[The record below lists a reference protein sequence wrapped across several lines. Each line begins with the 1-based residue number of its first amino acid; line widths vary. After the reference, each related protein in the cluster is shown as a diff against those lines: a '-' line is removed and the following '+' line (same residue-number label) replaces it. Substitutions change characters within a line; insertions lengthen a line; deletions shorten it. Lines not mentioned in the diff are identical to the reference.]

1 MFVKDMLK
9 WWRDFFK
16 GNFLRLQSMAFSRT
30 PKLNFPIDNYQ
41 VSGDGFLKDCTFDSV
56 HWGFHLGEDSNV
68 PAGTK
73 VKAIGI
79 GRVVYSAPH
88 LGKIEKEKSA
98 IKLHRNWGNIIII
111 AHKNPKTGKIFCS
124 IYGHLQ
130 KRFKKKG
137 ERVELGEVIGII
149 APANTPENGLWEES
163 HLHFAIYAGPYP
175 WIRLDKKGRL
185 LTILPGYFKK
195 EKPLTRLSWWKNPTD
210 FLEKYPD

>member
-1 MFVKDMLK
+1 MRQCLLFKEDTMFAKDMLK

-16 GNFLRLQSMAFSRT
+16 GNFLMLQSMAFSRT

-41 VSGDGFLKDCTFDSV
+41 VSGDGFLKDCTFDRV

-98 IKLHRNWGNIIII
+98 IKLHRNWGNIIVI

-137 ERVELGEVIGII
+137 ISIGHIQVLLGHSDIQTTSRHYLGILSDDE
-149 APANTPENGLWEES
+149 AKQAHE
-163 HLHFAIYAGPYP
+163 
-175 WIRLDKKGRL
+175 KGMNMDNWL
-185 LTILPGYFKK
+185 
-195 EKPLTRLSWWKNPTD
+195 
-210 FLEKYPD
+210 